1 MFRKLES
8 SRNLTEAREIQG
20 KQFLVRGIEMDVI
33 AFRCTLRH
41 KFACVVSISV
51 DLADNFL

>member
-8 SRNLTEAREIQG
+8 SRNLTEAKEIQG